1 MVNIRDVARQA
12 GVAPITVSRVINQ
25 PESVTPATRERVLR
39 VIADLNYVPNTLA
52 KSLRSRQSHTLALM
66 LSDITNPFWTTVARG
81 VEDAASKH
89 GYHVILCNT
98 DEDPVK
104 EAASLTL
111 LLQRRVDGII
121 IAPTTNE
128 HQRLAALKRQQ
139 TACVL
144 IDRRVDGFKADTVYG
159 DSAEAAR
166 QLVDHLIG
174 LGHRRI
180 ALINGPAAISSAR
193 DREAGY
199 RAALKM
205 RRVPVDESLILSGE
219 FKQSSGHQLAQR
231 LLARQPRPTAIFA
244 ANNFIAVGV
253 LQVLHAA
260 GLRLPD
266 DMSLVCVDDVP
277 YASVVDPFLTVA
289 AQPAYDMGA
298 TAARLL
304 IERLVAGRNLRPR
317 TVVLPPELIIR
328 RSSGP
333 PADQSGA

>member
-39 VIADLNYVPNTLA
+39 VIAALDYVPNTLA

-81 VEDAASKH
+81 VEDAASGR

-98 DEDPVK
+98 DEDPAK
-104 EAASLTL
+104 ETTYLTL

-121 IAPTTNE
+121 IAPTTND
-128 HQRLAALKRQQ
+128 HRRLAALKRQQ

-144 IDRRVDGFKADTVYG
+144 IDRRVDGFKADVVYG
-159 DSAEAAR
+159 DSIEGAR
-166 QLVDHLIG
+166 RLVEHLIE

-180 ALINGPAAISSAR
+180 ALVNGPAAISSAR

-199 RAALKM
+199 RAALKAHHL
-205 RRVPVDESLILSGE
+205 PVDEALVVSGD
-219 FKQSSGHQLAQR
+219 FKQASGYQLARR
-231 LLARQPRPTAIFA
+231 LLARERPPTAIFA

-253 LQVLHAA
+253 LQALHEA
-260 GLRLPD
+260 GVRLPE
-266 DMSLVCVDDVP
+266 DMSLVCFDDVP
-277 YASVVDPFLTVA
+277 HASAIDPFLTVA
-289 AQPAYDMGA
+289 AQPAYEMGV

-304 IERLVAGRNLRPR
+304 IERLAAQRNLRPR
-317 TVVLPPELIIR
+317 AVVMPPEVIVR

-333 PADQSGA
+333 PADRASA